1 VTIMSATYSVAGTL
15 NREPSTTASGFPPVW
30 GLLATLIWFQV
41 AAVASLVAG
50 VACLLGFLLWSSI
63 APPDVA
69 LKLDSP
75 ALGYLCYAMATTGF
89 GFVLAHAARL
99 TGWSAR
105 DYFGLV
111 LPKLRYIPI
120 GFGAL
125 FAYAILVCLMT
136 SLFPWFDQSTT
147 MIQEYREAADNV
159 TGLLLFWFVFVAV
172 APVIEE
178 LAFRGFMFRGF
189 SESRLGFGGTILLTS
204 LIWASF
210 HLRYNVALMTQ
221 VFCGGLLFGII
232 RWRSG
237 STALTILLH
246 ATWNLVCVVR
256 LALLV

>member
-1 VTIMSATYSVAGTL
+1 VTIMSATDCVAGTP
-15 NREPSTTASGFPPVW
+15 NREPSTTAAGFPPTW
-30 GLLATLIWFQV
+30 GLVATLIWFQV

-63 APPDVA
+63 APSDVA

-75 ALGYLCYAMATTGF
+75 ALGYLCYTMATTGF

-111 LPKLRYIPI
+111 LPRLRYILI

-125 FAYAILVCLMT
+125 FAYAILVGLMT
-136 SLFPWFDQSTT
+136 SLFPSFDHSAA
-147 MIQEYREAADNV
+147 MIQEYREAADSV
-159 TGLLLFWFVFVAV
+159 TGLVLFWFVYVVV
-172 APVIEE
+172 APVVEE
-178 LAFRGFMFRGF
+178 ITFRGFIFRGF
-189 SESRLGFGGTILLTS
+189 SESRLGLLGTIVLTS

-210 HLRYNVALMTQ
+210 HLRYNMAVMTQ

-246 ATWNLVCVVR
+246 AIWNSVCVAR